1 MVFQVRPF
9 ARLTV
14 RILRVSWSRFIGS
27 ELIGQNFTSD
37 KYFHPRPSATTEPDP
52 KDPTKTIAVPYAADN
67 SAGSNLGPTNRALID
82 RVKGDAA
89 KLAKE
94 NPGTPIPVDLVTT
107 SASGLDPDITL
118 AAAEFQVPRVAKAR
132 NLDPARLRALV
143 AAQTQDRFLGVL
155 NVMRLHSSE
164 SAILAAIIFNALIIV
179 ALIPLALR
187 GVQYRP
193 TGAANLLRRNLLI
206 YGVGGLIVP
215 FIGIK
220 LIDLAVT
227 AIGLA

>member
-1 MVFQVRPF
+1 MLNQLRPAF
-9 ARLTV
+9 LMIVVMTLITGLAYPLGMTLIAQPLFPHQANGSLV
-14 RILRVSWSRFIGS
+14 EKDGKVIGS

-107 SASGLDPDITL
+107 SASGLDPDITP

-132 NLDPARLRALV
+132 NLDPARVRALV

-155 NVMRLHSSE
+155 GERRINVLK
-164 SAILAAIIFNALIIV
+164 LN
-179 ALIPLALR
+179 LALD
-187 GVQYRP
+187 Q
-193 TGAANLLRRNLLI
+193 LR
-206 YGVGGLIVP
+206 
-215 FIGIK
+215 
-220 LIDLAVT
+220 
-227 AIGLA
+227 